1 MKVAFNASQLLSPLT
16 GIGQYTL
23 NLGSALGA
31 LNEVDLEFFYA
42 NAWSRDLKATPSR
55 RMEFLKPLVKRW
67 LPFPYELSRAVQQRY
82 FTLGIKRFRPE
93 LYHEPS
99 FLPFRFEGRT
109 VITVHD
115 LSWVRFPDTH
125 PVARVRIINKLLPLA
140 IERATHILVDSEF
153 VRSEVIDHYGVR
165 PSKVT
170 TTPLASRDIFWPR
183 TLEQRRATLERN
195 GVRDGS
201 YFLCVGTLEPRKNV
215 ESALRAHAL
224 LPEPLRRRFPLVL
237 VGMHGWLTSRLEHEM
252 KLPAVRGEVITPG
265 YVADEDLAD
274 LYSGAC
280 ALLYPSI
287 YEGFGLPPLEAMA
300 CGAPVIMSNASS
312 LPEVGGPAAV
322 LHDPHNVDALS
333 LAMRRLVEDPQFR
346 RERSAASLQQAA
358 QFSWDRCARE
368 TLTVYK
374 NTLAA

>member
-1 MKVAFNASQLLSPLT
+1 MKVALNASQLLSPLT

-23 NLGSALGA
+23 NLARALRG
-31 LNEVDLEFFYA
+31 LNEIDLEFFYSR
-42 NAWSRDLKATPSR
+42 AWNRELKAVPSR
-55 RMEFLKPLVKRW
+55 RVAFLKPLIKRW
-67 LPFPYELSRAVQQRY
+67 VPFPYELSRKIQQRA
-82 FTLGIKRFRPE
+82 FTGGIKRFRPD

-99 FLPFRFEGRT
+99 FLPFRFDGPT

-115 LSWVRFPDTH
+115 LSWVRFPETH
-125 PVARVRIINKLLPLA
+125 PPARVRIMNKLLPPA
-140 IERATHILVDSEF
+140 IERASHVLVPSEF
-153 VRSEVIDHYGVR
+153 VRAELIGHYGVQ

-170 TTPLASRDIFWPR
+170 TTLEAPREIFRPR
-183 TLEQRRATLERN
+183 PIEQRRATLARYGLKDE
-195 GVRDGS
+195 S

-215 ESALRAHAL
+215 DVALRAHAL
-224 LPEPLRRRFPLVL
+224 LPQPLRGRVPLVL
-237 VGMHGWLTSRLEHEM
+237 VGMHGWLTSRLEREM
-252 KLPAVRGEVITPG
+252 KLPADRGELVTPG
-265 YVADEDLAD
+265 YVTDEDLAD

-312 LPEVGGPAAV
+312 LPEVGGAAAV
-322 LHDPHNVDALS
+322 MHDPHNVDALH
-333 LAMRRLVEDPQFR
+333 LAMRRLIEDPQFR
-346 RERSAASLQQAA
+346 RERSAASLQRAA

-374 NTLAA
+374 STLAA

>member
-1 MKVAFNASQLLSPLT
+1 M
-16 GIGQYTL
+16 
-23 NLGSALGA
+23 
-31 LNEVDLEFFYA
+31 
-42 NAWSRDLKATPSR
+42 
-55 RMEFLKPLVKRW
+55 
-67 LPFPYELSRAVQQRY
+67 
-82 FTLGIKRFRPE
+82 
-93 LYHEPS
+93 
-99 FLPFRFEGRT
+99 
-109 VITVHD
+109 
-115 LSWVRFPDTH
+115 
-125 PVARVRIINKLLPLA
+125 
-140 IERATHILVDSEF
+140 
-153 VRSEVIDHYGVR
+153 
-165 PSKVT
+165 
-170 TTPLASRDIFWPR
+170 
-183 TLEQRRATLERN
+183 
-195 GVRDGS
+195 RDGS

-215 ESALRAHAL
+215 EIALRAHAL

-252 KLPAVRGEVITPG
+252 KLPAVRGELITPG

-346 RERSAASLQQAA
+346 RERSAASLQRAA

>member
-1 MKVAFNASQLLSPLT
+1 VKVAFNASQLLSPLT

-23 NLGSALGA
+23 NLGRALRA

-42 NAWSRDLKATPSR
+42 STWSRDLNATPSR
-55 RMEFLKPLVKRW
+55 RMEFFKPLVKRW

-82 FTLGIKRFRPE
+82 FTPGIKRFRPDV
-93 LYHEPS
+93 YHEPS

-115 LSWVRFPDTH
+115 LSWVRFPGTH

-140 IERATHILVDSEF
+140 VERAAHILVDSEF
-153 VRSEVIDHYGVR
+153 VRSEVIDHYGVP

-170 TTPLASRDIFWPR
+170 TTPLASREIFWPR
-183 TLEQRRATLERN
+183 SWEQRRATLERT

-215 ESALRAHAL
+215 DAALRAHAL
-224 LPEPLRRRFPLVL
+224 LSEPLRRSFPLVL
-237 VGMHGWLTSRLEHEM
+237 VGMQGWLTSRLEHEM
-252 KLPAVRGEVITPG
+252 KLPAARGELVTTG
-265 YVADEDLAD
+265 YVTDEDLAD

-312 LPEVGGPAAV
+312 LPEVGGAAAV
-322 LHDPHNVDALS
+322 MHDPHDIDALS
-333 LAMRRLVEDPQFR
+333 LAMRRLVDDPQFR
-346 RERSAASLQQAA
+346 RERSAASLQRAA

-374 NTLAA
+374 NALAA

>member
-23 NLGSALGA
+23 NLGTALGT
-31 LNEVDLEFFYA
+31 LSEVDLEFFYA

-67 LPFPYELSRAVQQRY
+67 LPFQYELSRAVQQRY

-170 TTPLASRDIFWPR
+170 TTPLASRGIFWPR
-183 TLEQRRATLERN
+183 TPERRRAT
-195 GVRDGS
+195 
-201 YFLCVGTLEPRKNV
+201 
-215 ESALRAHAL
+215 
-224 LPEPLRRRFPLVL
+224 RRC
-237 VGMHGWLTSRLEHEM
+237 
-252 KLPAVRGEVITPG
+252 
-265 YVADEDLAD
+265 
-274 LYSGAC
+274 SG
-280 ALLYPSI
+280 
-287 YEGFGLPPLEAMA
+287 
-300 CGAPVIMSNASS
+300 
-312 LPEVGGPAAV
+312 
-322 LHDPHNVDALS
+322 
-333 LAMRRLVEDPQFR
+333 
-346 RERSAASLQQAA
+346 
-358 QFSWDRCARE
+358 
-368 TLTVYK
+368 
-374 NTLAA
+374 